1 MSLLRQCYTG
11 DVWFFRRTRG
21 GTATPAISAGFTLI
35 ELLVVIAIIGILAS
49 IVLVSL
55 NSARG
60 KARDAKRQSTLQ
72 QFRNALE
79 LYSANNG
86 SYPIQPG
93 WKSQCAAWGSVAA
106 NSVIPGLVPTY
117 MSTMPADPAMNTTAN
132 QNCYIYMTSSTNG
145 ADYKLLDYNIVDSSN
160 PGSVAGLV
168 DPARNYNQSYPRPP
182 GCSGTETTRAWAIY
196 SSQASMCW

>member
-1 MSLLRQCYTG
+1 M
-11 DVWFFRRTRG
+11 WFFRRTRG

-79 LYSANNG
+79 LYNADNG
-86 SYPIQPG
+86 NYPKQLG
-93 WKSQCAAWGSVAA
+93 WSSQCKNWGSALP
-106 NSVIPGLVPTY
+106 NDVIPGLVPTY
-117 MSTMPADPAMNTTAN
+117 MPTMPADPAMNINASE
-132 QNCYIYMTSSTNG
+132 NCYIYTTSNTNG
-145 ADYKLLDYNIVDSSN
+145 ADYKLLDYNIIDSPN
-160 PGSVAGLV
+160 PGSVPGLV
-168 DPARNYNQSYPRPP
+168 DPARNSGQSYRPP
-182 GCSGTETTRAWAIY
+182 GCSGTEATKTWAIY
-196 SSQASMCW
+196 SSKVSMCW